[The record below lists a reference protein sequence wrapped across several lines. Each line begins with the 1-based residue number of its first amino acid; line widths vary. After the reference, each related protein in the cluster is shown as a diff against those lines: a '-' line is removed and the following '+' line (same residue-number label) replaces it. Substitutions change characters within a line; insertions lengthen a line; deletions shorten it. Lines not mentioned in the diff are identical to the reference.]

1 MTVRDEAAATLD
13 AVSARPR
20 KASAPP
26 GPTSAQTAAGELPL
40 AEAVCLAIVAEGP
53 THGWRVGTLLA
64 TDGEVGRIWSLS
76 RPLTYRALEQLT
88 EKRLVRRT
96 APGVSSGRERQLLHA
111 TPRGR
116 RVAASWLDAPIEHLR
131 EVRTELLLKLTL
143 RQRAALDVGPLLEA
157 QQQRFAERIATLTGG
172 GAPTDLVAL
181 WRRESARAVRRFL
194 DAALNPPAEQPSAD
208 SLAVRISAPNQIRAT
223 VTAITHGDVMS
234 TVKAT
239 LGDGQS
245 ITAAITKE
253 SVDDLD
259 LAHGD
264 EVIVV
269 VKSTEVMIAK
279 P

>member
-1 MTVRDEAAATLD
+1 LTSTTPPGGNLGVVSLPASADAPARDEA
-13 AVSARPR
+13 PR
-20 KASAPP
+20 
-26 GPTSAQTAAGELPL
+26 LPL
-40 AEAVCLAIVAEGP
+40 AEAVCLAVVAEGP
-53 THGWRVGTLLA
+53 THGWQIGTLLA
-64 TDGEVGRIWSLS
+64 PDGELGRIWSLS

-88 EKRLVRRT
+88 EKQLVRRT
-96 APGVSSGRERQLLHA
+96 STDASSGRERQLIRA
-111 TPRGR
+111 TAAGR
-116 RVAASWLDAPIEHLR
+116 RAATAWLDEPVEHLR
-131 EVRTELLLKLTL
+131 DVRTELLLKLEL
-143 RQRAALDVGPLLEA
+143 RRRAGLDVARLLAAQRDRFADTIAALTE
-157 QQQRFAERIATLTGG
+157 G
-172 GAPTDLVAL
+172 GAPTDLVSL

-194 DAALNPPAEQPSAD
+194 DAALDPPAEQPPGAP
-208 SLAVRISAPNQIRAT
+208 LAVRISARNQLRAT

-253 SVDDLD
+253 SVADLD